1 MGLKEMFELSALL
14 KMQLPVLSSFAIFR
28 WLMGLTA
35 VALSK
40 RLPLAKA
47 GTGIQACRR
56 TLSVCGAGLLML
68 AYGHALEE
76 TGPGFGSYT
85 VSSMCEDYSNHK
97 IQGYLCAASLLCLAT
112 SNTSVDLGLSIAA
125 LKGVADMSVFTLFLA
140 PAAWVRPYCVG
151 WVFFTV
157 VMLTSLGYSVGCYSE
172 GPNPTGSSVLA
183 ICFSL
188 IFLIGNAVFDCFLY
202 LVQKTRAGV
211 RTLRNSLS
219 KLIKM
224 ARGREA

>member
-28 WLMGLTA
+28 WLIGLT
-35 VALSK
+35 VAALTK

-47 GTGIQACRR
+47 KVGIQACRR

-68 AYGHALEE
+68 AYGHALEADS
-76 TGPGFGSYT
+76 PGLGSYT
-85 VSSMCEDYSNHK
+85 PSRLCRDYSNHK

-112 SNTSVDLGLSIAA
+112 SNTSVDLGLSLAA

-140 PAAWVRPYCVG
+140 PAAWVRPYCGG

-172 GPNPTGSSVLA
+172 GPNPTGASVLA
-183 ICFSL
+183 VCFSS
-188 IFLIGNAVFDCFLY
+188 IFLIGNGVFACLLY
-202 LVQKTRAGV
+202 GLRKTRAGMQK
-211 RTLRNSLS
+211 LRNSLA

>member
-1 MGLKEMFELSALL
+1 MFELSALL

-28 WLMGLTA
+28 WLMGLAA

-47 GTGIQACRR
+47 QTGLQACRR
-56 TLSVCGAGLLML
+56 TLSAGGAGLLLL
-68 AYGHALEE
+68 AYGHALEGAV
-76 TGPGFGSYT
+76 TGNAISAPFG
-85 VSSMCEDYSNHK
+85 MCKDYSNHK

-125 LKGVADMSVFTLFLA
+125 LKGVADMSVFTFFLA
-140 PAAWVRPYCVG
+140 PAAWVRPYCRSG
-151 WVFFTV
+151 VFFTV

-183 ICFSL
+183 ICFPL
-188 IFLIGNAVFDCFLY
+188 IFLIGNGVFACLLY
-202 LVQKTRAGV
+202 CLRKTRAGV
-211 RTLRNSLS
+211 RTLRSSLS
-219 KLIKM
+219 KLLKM